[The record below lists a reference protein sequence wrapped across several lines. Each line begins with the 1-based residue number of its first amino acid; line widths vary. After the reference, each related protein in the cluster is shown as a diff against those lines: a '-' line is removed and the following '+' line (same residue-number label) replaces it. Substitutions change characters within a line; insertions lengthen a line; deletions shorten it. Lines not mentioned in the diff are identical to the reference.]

1 MKMSQEV
8 KIRRLFHYQNL
19 IWFSYGVSCFEIKST
34 VIRRILFCIKTF
46 SHFYFIQQIL
56 GALTNVILTHD
67 ARNVYPAI
75 YCTKTYICFIILSV
89 KLTPLVDE
97 VSTFTNTFLCNEV
110 HKKLIR
116 LERFCFY
123 FFIVWTIIF
132 SSISFINQ
140 LVNVINSNDGTA
152 GFDLINYW
160 IPTFTGLSVASLSYI
175 IILSIFNLHLVDG
188 IIIPITLTYGYF
200 VIIIYFIKDAFFQE
214 LEHRTSSVRSLRI
227 KWNEIN
233 KIRDRIEKQLNVLP
247 FIIFAII
254 FFNATS
260 VVIVFCNETHRLK
273 DTALSFVNLENASIG
288 EEISQTKYIIYWAFE
303 FGIGIP
309 VLVIPFLINWID
321 DQIDEKFKSIRN
333 DFIRNDTTGRG
344 SFDHYQME
352 KLIAEMQ
359 PSLKLHLTG
368 WSMFELN
375 KMLVL
380 GFVSSLLT
388 YSVLFLQL
396 SES

>member
-19 IWFSYGVSCFEIKST
+19 IWFSYGVSCFEIKSK

-46 SHFYFIQQIL
+46 CHFYFIQQIL
-56 GALTNVILTHD
+56 GALTNVVLNHD
-67 ARNVYPAI
+67 VRNIHPTI
-75 YCTKTYICFIILSV
+75 YFTKTYICFIILSI

-97 VSTFTNTFLCNEV
+97 VSIFTNTFLCNEV

-116 LERFCFY
+116 MERFCFY
-123 FFIVWTIIF
+123 IFIVWTIIF
-132 SSISFINQ
+132 FSLSSINQ

-152 GFDLINYW
+152 GFDLLNYW
-160 IPTFTGLSVASLSYI
+160 IPTSAKLSVVSVSYTI
-175 IILSIFNLHLVDG
+175 IFSAFNLHLVDG
-188 IIIPITLTYGYF
+188 IIIPITLIYGYL
-200 VIIIYFIKDAFFQE
+200 VIIIYFMKDAFFQE
-214 LEHRTSSVRSLRI
+214 LEHRTSSIRSLRI

-233 KIRDRIEKQLNVLP
+233 AIRDRIEKQLNVIP

-260 VVIVFCNETHRLK
+260 VVIVFCHETLRLK
-273 DTALSFVNLENASIG
+273 NTALSFVNLNNASVG

-303 FGIGIP
+303 FGIGVP
-309 VLVIPFLINWID
+309 VLAIPFLISWID
-321 DQIDEKFKSIRN
+321 DEIDERFKSIRN

-352 KLIAEMQ
+352 KLIAEMK

-368 WSMFELN
+368 WSMFELD
-375 KMLVL
+375 KTLVL